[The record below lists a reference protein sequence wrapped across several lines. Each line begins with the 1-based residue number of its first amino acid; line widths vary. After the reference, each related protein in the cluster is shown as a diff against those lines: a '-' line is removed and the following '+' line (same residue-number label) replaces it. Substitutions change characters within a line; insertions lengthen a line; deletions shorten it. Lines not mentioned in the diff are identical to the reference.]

1 MHKGGAVK
9 MSSIS
14 LQNITKYY
22 GKELILNNISLV
34 VKDKEFMCIT
44 GPSGSGKTTLLRLI
58 AGLDSD
64 YTGKI
69 YMDDIDCENL
79 NPAERNISMVFQE
92 YALYPNLK
100 AKDNISF
107 PLRIKRYSR
116 ERVAEKLKS
125 TVELIDIGVEKYLEF
140 FPKELSSGHKQRV
153 ATGRAIVR
161 DNPNVFLLDE
171 PLSNLDAKIRMNTRV
186 YLSRLITELGST
198 TIYVT
203 SDSSEAMALADR
215 VAVINNGK
223 FVQVD
228 RPYDIYYH
236 PKNMFIADFF
246 GLLGMNFIYGKI
258 REDKFYFDKYSIDI
272 SAYIQ
277 YIQKDFFEKIN
288 KEEKLVLGIRP
299 EDISFST
306 DRSKNKVEAKVD
318 LIQRFPPKVNIRC
331 RFKDNIINVICFRKN
346 ITDIVPGADIYLD
359 FDESKIYLF
368 YTDGGD
374 AVFS

>member
-1 MHKGGAVK
+1 MSEDESKFGLYAAGCAVIGQGGAVK

-22 GKELILNNISLV
+22 GKELILNNVSLD

-125 TVELIDIGVEKYLEF
+125 TVKLINIGVEKYLEF
-140 FPKELSSGHKQRV
+140 FPKELSAGHKQRV
-153 ATGRAIVR
+153 ATG
-161 DNPNVFLLDE
+161 
-171 PLSNLDAKIRMNTRV
+171 
-186 YLSRLITELGST
+186 
-198 TIYVT
+198 
-203 SDSSEAMALADR
+203 AM
-215 VAVINNGK
+215 
-223 FVQVD
+223 
-228 RPYDIYYH
+228 
-236 PKNMFIADFF
+236 
-246 GLLGMNFIYGKI
+246 
-258 REDKFYFDKYSIDI
+258 
-272 SAYIQ
+272 
-277 YIQKDFFEKIN
+277 
-288 KEEKLVLGIRP
+288 
-299 EDISFST
+299 
-306 DRSKNKVEAKVD
+306 
-318 LIQRFPPKVNIRC
+318 
-331 RFKDNIINVICFRKN
+331 
-346 ITDIVPGADIYLD
+346 
-359 FDESKIYLF
+359 
-368 YTDGGD
+368 
-374 AVFS
+374 

>member
-1 MHKGGAVK
+1 MHEGGAIK
-9 MSSIS
+9 LSSIS
-14 LQNITKYY
+14 LQNVTKYY
-22 GKELILNNISLV
+22 GKELILNNVSLDI
-34 VKDKEFMCIT
+34 KDREFMCVT
-44 GPSGSGKTTLLRLI
+44 GPSGGGKTTLLRLI
-58 AGLDSD
+58 AGLDPD

-69 YMDDIDCENL
+69 YMDDVDCENL

-125 TVELIDIGVEKYLEF
+125 TVKLIDIGVEKYLEF

-186 YLSRLITELGST
+186 YLSKLITELGST

-236 PKNMFIADFF
+236 PKNMFVADFF
-246 GLLGMNFIYGKI
+246 GLLGMNFIYGNVKG
-258 REDKFYFDKYSIDI
+258 DKFYFDKYNIDI
-272 SAYIQ
+272 PA
-277 YIQKDFFEKIN
+277 YIQKDVLEKVN

-299 EDISFST
+299 EDINFST
-306 DRSKNKVEAKVD
+306 DRSENKVEVKVD
-318 LIQRFPPKVNIRC
+318 LIQKFPPKTNIRC
-331 RFKDNIINVICFRKN
+331 RFKDNIINVICFIKD
-346 ITDIVPGADIYLD
+346 ITDIAPGTGIYLE
-359 FDESKIYLF
+359 FDRSKIHLF
-368 YTDGGD
+368 YPGSGD